1 LTLWWFYAR
10 FRRMKTSYRDPTAFL
25 LLFCLI
31 FIIYGNTFHA
41 TWHLD
46 DPPAIIKNLRL
57 HIEDLYPRSLVK
69 TFFANPDQSPDQ
81 KRIYRPLSCLTFAI
95 NWYFGKENVIGYH
108 MVNITIHLLTAFFL
122 YLAVFNILKTP
133 IVGDKYRGSEYFIAL
148 LSAVL
153 WAVNPIQT
161 QAVTYIVQRMASMAA
176 MFYILSLLF
185 YLKGR
190 NSNSLMSRVFFFLGC
205 FLSYLLG
212 MASKENAMILPMAL
226 LLLETTFF
234 QDLGW
239 AKTRRTLLW
248 VVVGLG
254 LLIIVFGSVFFLR
267 SNPISLILNG
277 YENRFFSP
285 LQRMMTETR
294 ILLFYLSQIF
304 YPVPTRLSIEHDLLI
319 STSLLNPWT
328 TLPSIGLVLGLII
341 FGLCRMRKLPIL
353 SFAVLFYFLNH
364 SIESTF
370 LNLELIFEH
379 RNYLPSLFLF
389 FPVSIGIKRLLD
401 YYHNKKN
408 YMYYILISFSIFLI
422 VGFGISTY
430 IRNMAWASEKTLW
443 EDAVTKSPEMMRSLH
458 NLAWGYYERNGRYD
472 EALELYRKAF
482 KLKAH
487 STDHRLLLLSNM
499 ANINLNIG
507 RYRKAANV
515 WKEAI
520 DAYPGHAAQAELHY
534 GLALSQS
541 KMGELEKAFA
551 NIETAISKR
560 PNGYKYINLKGYLLL
575 KEKKYEEA
583 ITFFRRSLKLRP
595 NYEKGNENMG
605 ICLSL
610 MQNYDRAEWFFRRVH
625 VKYPK
630 DLVIL
635 LWLIEVNMRAGD
647 KGDVDL
653 YVGKL
658 FAAANVYLI
667 ASTLRDVSEENLMSQ
682 ASQKLL
688 IQEIAGRIKG
698 KVKEIAA
705 FSKNPMD

>member
-1 LTLWWFYAR
+1 
-10 FRRMKTSYRDPTAFL
+10 
-25 LLFCLI
+25 
-31 FIIYGNTFHA
+31 
-41 TWHLD
+41 
-46 DPPAIIKNLRL
+46 
-57 HIEDLYPRSLVK
+57 
-69 TFFANPDQSPDQ
+69 
-81 KRIYRPLSCLTFAI
+81 
-95 NWYFGKENVIGYH
+95 
-108 MVNITIHLLTAFFL
+108 
-122 YLAVFNILKTP
+122 
-133 IVGDKYRGSEYFIAL
+133 
-148 LSAVL
+148 
-153 WAVNPIQT
+153 
-161 QAVTYIVQRMASMAA
+161 
-176 MFYILSLLF
+176 
-185 YLKGR
+185 
-190 NSNSLMSRVFFFLGC
+190 
-205 FLSYLLG
+205 
-212 MASKENAMILPMAL
+212 
-226 LLLETTFF
+226 
-234 QDLGW
+234 
-239 AKTRRTLLW
+239 
-248 VVVGLG
+248 
-254 LLIIVFGSVFFLR
+254 
-267 SNPISLILNG
+267 
-277 YENRFFSP
+277 
-285 LQRMMTETR
+285 MMTETR